1 MAIQLKS
8 IRNKIQA
15 LAESSEG
22 TAAIEFA
29 ICFPLFILFFYQ
41 YIGFT
46 YNLKLVS
53 NLERATASLGDIF
66 ANTKLTEGAPDT
78 DSFTNTVIGTA
89 GTPAVISDEAVSQ
102 AFLRMVGKLG
112 IDGKI
117 KITYSASKDASLRE
131 RFITVNDGVDASWNA
146 DLLANARN
154 KTTEYGGKLI
164 GIEACIKNIAQDYTF
179 FTSIAFDKKY
189 CSVFVT
195 PRSE

>member
-1 MAIQLKS
+1 MQMAIQLKS

-66 ANTKLTEGAPDT
+66 ANTKLTEGAPD
-78 DSFTNTVIGTA
+78 SFTNTVIGTA
-89 GTPAVISDEAVSQ
+89 ETSAVISDEAVSQ

-117 KITYSASKDASLRE
+117 KITYSASNGADLRE

-154 KTTEYGGKLI
+154 KTSEYGGKLI

>member
-1 MAIQLKS
+1 MQMAIQLKS

-66 ANTKLTEGAPDT
+66 ANTKLTEGEP
-78 DSFTNTVIGTA
+78 DSFTNTVMGTA

-117 KITYSASKDASLRE
+117 KITYKDDESLRE

-154 KTTEYGGKLI
+154 KTSEYGGKLI

-179 FTSIAFDKKY
+179 FTSVAFDKKY